1 MFQPLSLRTWVRL
14 WACRSKWLSA
24 WRTAASPPERD
35 RAALEMAGQDRLR
48 PGIRCPPLRRL
59 VQREI
64 GDRLARGIL
73 SGAIHDGDT
82 VTVDVNPDV
91 ASDGLSVTSEREQ
104 KAEN

>member
-1 MFQPLSLRTWVRL
+1 
-14 WACRSKWLSA
+14 
-24 WRTAASPPERD
+24 
-35 RAALEMAGQDRLR
+35 
-48 PGIRCPPLRRL
+48 

-64 GDRLARGIL
+64 GGRLARGIL